1 MTPDDK
7 LVEIVVAALEE
18 LKGFDIQ
25 VLDVSGLTT
34 ITDVMIIASGR
45 SDRQVKSLAAK
56 VAEESAKF
64 GVSPMGREG
73 EVAGEWILVDLYD
86 VVVHIMQ
93 PRIRDFYQLEK
104 LWVSDEKW
112 G

>member
-1 MTPDDK
+1 
-7 LVEIVVAALEE
+7 
-18 LKGFDIQ
+18 
-25 VLDVSGLTT
+25 
-34 ITDVMIIASGR
+34 
-45 SDRQVKSLAAK
+45 
-56 VAEESAKF
+56 
-64 GVSPMGREG
+64 PMGREG

-104 LWVSDEKW
+104 LWISDEKW

>member
-25 VLDVSGLTT
+25 VLDVRELTT

-45 SDRQVKSLAAK
+45 SDRQVRSLAAK
-56 VAEESAKF
+56 VAEECAKI
-64 GVSPMGREG
+64 GVSPRGQAREA
-73 EVAGEWILVDLYD
+73 AGEWILVDLYD
-86 VVVHIMQ
+86 VVVHVMQ

-104 LWVSDEKW
+104 LWISEGKR